1 MRGRRGVC
9 GPKQHCGHTGELA
22 MPALSRDELVAK
34 LRAFYDMPDDC
45 NVAGRALDDEIAK
58 SDFIIDELM
67 DDACCIKHKKKS

>member
-1 MRGRRGVC
+1 
-9 GPKQHCGHTGELA
+9 